1 MKSYVRLAWKT
12 WQYNEGEVA
21 GSYLLVVGGLLTVTN
36 YSTTPIILQ
45 FVSLQF
51 PFLTQFCT
59 LERLGHEVGW
69 NYRNV
74 VATLEARRKIKA
86 KMEFK
91 KRKADRV
98 SVMKKMIVCMLTTR

>member
-1 MKSYVRLAWKT
+1 MLITTY
-12 WQYNEGEVA
+12 
-21 GSYLLVVGGLLTVTN
+21 
-36 YSTTPIILQ
+36 YSTTLIYLLLLLLQ
-45 FVSLQF
+45 LIFF
-51 PFLTQFCT
+51 AQFCT

-69 NYRNV
+69 NYRGV

-98 SVMKKMIVCMLTTR
+98 SVMKKDNDCCLLACT